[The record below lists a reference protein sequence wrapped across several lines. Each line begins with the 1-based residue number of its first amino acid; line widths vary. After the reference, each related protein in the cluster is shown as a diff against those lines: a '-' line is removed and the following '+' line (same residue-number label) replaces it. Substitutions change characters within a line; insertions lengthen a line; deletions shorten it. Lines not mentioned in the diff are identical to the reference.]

1 MWMHKM
7 GGLKFSE
14 VSEILNV
21 HFNKEKSLETKVTT
35 QPNETVQHPKE
46 VAVDDL
52 QTSDAYQP
60 HEIENSIAHS
70 EKEQTIR
77 TLVEDIQIT
86 FENRQSSDELPLDL
100 LKVEPINCLWLNNG
114 DKVDQDIQTN
124 DSTKHLEETAEENQV
139 QTEQL
144 INYNRDA
151 SEKRSDITKNN
162 DEQKEPNIRKAKHPI
177 LPPCNCKRLCI
188 EKIDSEQ
195 QNNIHSQY
203 WNLDKE
209 LENEYL
215 FQRVESISKKKEKSM
230 C

>member
-1 MWMHKM
+1 M

-14 VSEILNV
+14 VSEILNA

-35 QPNETVQHPKE
+35 QLNETVQHPEE

-60 HEIENSIAHS
+60 HEIENSIAHF
-70 EKEQTIR
+70 EEEQTIR
-77 TLVEDIQIT
+77 TLVGEIQIT
-86 FENRQSSDELPLDL
+86 FENGQSSNELPLDL
-100 LKVEPINCLWLNNG
+100 LNVEPINCLWLNNG

-144 INYNRDA
+144 INYNIDA

-162 DEQKEPNIRKAKHPI
+162 DEQKEPNIRKAKDPI
-177 LPPCNCKRLCI
+177 LPPCNCKRMCI
-188 EKIDSEQ
+188 EKTDSEQ

-209 LENEYL
+209 QQNEYL
-215 FQRVESISKKKEKSM
+215 FQRVESIPKKRK
-230 C
+230 